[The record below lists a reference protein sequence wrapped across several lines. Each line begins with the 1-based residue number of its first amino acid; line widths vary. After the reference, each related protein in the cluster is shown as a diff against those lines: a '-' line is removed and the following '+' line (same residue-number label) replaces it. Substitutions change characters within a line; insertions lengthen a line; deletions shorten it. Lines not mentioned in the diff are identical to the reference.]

1 MQKANKK
8 FPKNNFFAERKQK
21 KRTKRIYLLHNSLTF
36 NTIMFTTN
44 PFKWTTKS
52 TQSKANKAKTTRVGK
67 KRQRRKLP
75 ESYKVSLPQGSIKY
89 VFGRAGKNVK
99 RIQRKLCLKTLGVT
113 EIRIKASKNKDLT
126 ESFWCVAVHDGTA
139 SPSWKDEL
147 SLLLHQEIATF
158 VKKSLE
164 KETKRKEQKATKKQY
179 SHPSVQTSGKCGS
192 NKNMGTRVSMSD
204 FVGAA
209 QSLNIRP
216 KKTKAVVEK
225 ETFDLKKSTNSFPS
239 LLSSSSSSLGESK
252 ESHEQYQKET
262 SSFNV
267 EAATFVPS
275 AMEAP
280 NAIVAKNVNDVS
292 VKEMQ
297 FTNFLY
303 VPVPVYIKVA
313 STSMYNNPVY

>member
-1 MQKANKK
+1 
-8 FPKNNFFAERKQK
+8 
-21 KRTKRIYLLHNSLTF
+21 
-36 NTIMFTTN
+36 MFTTN

-239 LLSSSSSSLGESK
+239 LLSSSSSSSLGESK

-303 VPVPVYIKVA
+303 VPVPIYTKVA
-313 STSMYNNPVY
+313 STSMYNNPVYY